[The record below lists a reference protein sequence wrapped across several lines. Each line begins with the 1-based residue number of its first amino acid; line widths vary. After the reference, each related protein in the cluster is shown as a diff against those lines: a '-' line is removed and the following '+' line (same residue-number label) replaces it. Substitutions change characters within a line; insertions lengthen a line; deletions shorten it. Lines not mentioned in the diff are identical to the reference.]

1 VPALLPEPPQRPRR
15 LLGPVGL
22 AGVGRPPQRGAQ
34 VDLLQ
39 VAVFGQPLLPELAD
53 RLQHREPGVAGRGL
67 GPEHQRLVDQRGQAV
82 EDVQPELG
90 GVAYRLDGLEGPAA
104 GEHRQPGKQS
114 PLGVREQVV
123 APGDGPAQG
132 PLPAR
137 EGPGPGGQ
145 QREAPLQAGQDL
157 LGGQDPGA
165 GGGRLDGQGQP
176 VEPGGDLGHRRGVL
190 GGQPELRPDRLGALD
205 EQPDRL
211 GSAEGVEVRGPP
223 RIGQVQRRDDQLLL
237 APEGERGPGGDQ
249 HP

>member
-1 VPALLPEPPQRPRR
+1 M
-15 LLGPVGL
+15 
-22 AGVGRPPQRGAQ
+22 
-34 VDLLQ
+34 
-39 VAVFGQPLLPELAD
+39 
-53 RLQHREPGVAGRGL
+53 AGRGL

-82 EDVQPELG
+82 EDVPAELPG
-90 GVAYRLDGLEGPAA
+90 TADGLGRLQRPAA
-104 GEHRQPGKQS
+104 GEHRQPGEQP

-123 APGDGPAQG
+123 APGDGAAQG
-132 PLPAR
+132 PLPVR

-157 LGGQDPGA
+157 LGGQDLGA
-165 GGGRLDGQGQP
+165 GGGQLDGQGQP

-211 GSAEGVEVRGPP
+211 GPAEGVEVRGPP
-223 RIGQVQRRDDQLLL
+223 RVGQVQRRHDQLLL

-249 HP
+249 HPDLRGGRQQPLQHIRVLPVATLPVSVDRVDGHRPVVIRRQ